1 VILGTVQPHKNFEF
15 RETPRHAMPLKVSAA
30 CTIVCLGSYGSRAP
44 ASPAPSHDTSFGYG
58 RRVLRICMNMLK
70 FVLFLR
76 SVGWLACA
84 GRWSWSSRTE
94 GGWQR
99 LSLCPNPRVW
109 RVSIG
114 LYLANLQGTRAFC
127 LISYLSLAS
136 LRPMTDIIGHARLAL
151 CVCVSMC

>member
-1 VILGTVQPHKNFEF
+1 
-15 RETPRHAMPLKVSAA
+15 MPLKVSAA

-70 FVLFLR
+70 FVWRCFFCA
-76 SVGWLACA
+76 VWLA
-84 GRWSWSSRTE
+84 G
-94 GGWQR
+94 
-99 LSLCPNPRVW
+99 W
-109 RVSIG
+109 RVLDAGAG
-114 LYLANLQGTRAFC
+114 LRELRVAGSGYRFVPTPVSGALVLDFYLANLQGTRAFC

-151 CVCVSMC
+151 CVCVCVDVLDATFVLV